1 MSKDKPSMC
10 SCCRCH
16 LNSDDQD
23 YELFCGTYDAGSG
36 NSLGIFAPVCEAC
49 FEATQVIQKAFVKGE
64 ISRAEYRLYENAL
77 YRALAHG
84 MLVDAFVRNPK
95 LQNALSRLRVLEY

>member
-1 MSKDKPSMC
+1 MNKDKPSMC

-16 LNSDDQD
+16 LNNSDQD

-36 NSLGIFAPVCEAC
+36 NSLGIFAPVCEVC
-49 FEATQVIQKAFVKGE
+49 FEANQTIQAAHVAGE
-64 ISRAEYRLYENAL
+64 VSNAEYRLYENAL

-84 MLVDAFVRNPK
+84 MLVEAFVRNPK
-95 LQNALSRLRVLEY
+95 LQDALSRLRVLDY